1 MIYFLFFNC
10 NFLLKNSQETVS
22 PISWLL
28 LLSNPLTPPLKNN
41 KLHHFTTVYERCYFN
56 VLSIEP
62 LINIYLNKFKSGSV
76 SGSA

>member
-28 LLSNPLTPPLKNN
+28 LLSNPLTLPSRTRLNGLVQQRIPL
-41 KLHHFTTVYERCYFN
+41 E
-56 VLSIEP
+56 VL
-62 LINIYLNKFKSGSV
+62 L
-76 SGSA
+76 